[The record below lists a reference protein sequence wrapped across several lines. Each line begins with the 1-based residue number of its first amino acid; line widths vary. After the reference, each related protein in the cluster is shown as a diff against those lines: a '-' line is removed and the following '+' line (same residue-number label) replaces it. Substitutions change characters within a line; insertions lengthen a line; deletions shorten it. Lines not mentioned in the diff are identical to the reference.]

1 MHNNY
6 KIAILGDSFAADR
19 DQHSWITLLEQSY
32 HVENLSVRGSS
43 QYRLYRL
50 FRKNLQKLQQSD
62 LVVFFHTNPD
72 RVYLPD
78 GIDFA
83 SRRLPSHTQC
93 DLVAN
98 NALQDPELDHIFKI
112 YYRYFFDA
120 ELQQVFYELMIA
132 DMQKNLASAK
142 ILNCSG
148 FAVTHDSVPIKSFA
162 RAQQDHPGNVNH
174 FDQSGNMVVYKYVL
188 DEISK

>member
-1 MHNNY
+1 MRNNY
-6 KIAILGDSFAADR
+6 KIAILGDSFAADP
-19 DQHSWITLLEQSY
+19 DQHSWVTMLEQSY

-50 FRKNLQKLQQSD
+50 FRKNLQILQQSD

-78 GIDFA
+78 CIDFA
-83 SRRLPSHTQC
+83 SRRLPSHTHC
-93 DLVAN
+93 DLVAS
-98 NALQDPELDHIFKI
+98 NALRDPELGHIFKI

-120 ELQQVFYELMIA
+120 DLQQVFYDLMVV
-132 DMQKNLASAK
+132 DMQKNLGSAK

-148 FAVTHDSVPIKSFA
+148 FAVTHNSVDIKSFSCV
-162 RAQQDHPGNVNH
+162 QQDHPGNVNH
-174 FDQSGNMVVYKYVL
+174 FDQSGNMVIYEYIL
-188 DEISK
+188 SEISK